1 MKQIVVIGVG
11 NFGHYLAKELYTKG
25 YEVIVIDKSQA
36 RVQDIHS
43 YVTQAVVADSTDMET
58 LRTLGVDRAD
68 LVIIGIG
75 SNLSESILTA
85 LNVKD
90 LGVKKI
96 FAKAQSENHGRILEK
111 LGVNEVFFPEKDLA
125 VSVARQ
131 IHNPNMIDHIPF
143 VDGYTIVEMAPPR
156 SFIGKRLK
164 EANIINKFG
173 VQVMAIKD
181 VLTDQLSVIPTGEYM
196 MKDSDILIL
205 MGQKDS
211 IDRIKDAE

>member
-1 MKQIVVIGVG
+1 
-11 NFGHYLAKELYTKG
+11 
-25 YEVIVIDKSQA
+25 
-36 RVQDIHS
+36 
-43 YVTQAVVADSTDMET
+43 
-58 LRTLGVDRAD
+58 
-68 LVIIGIG
+68 
-75 SNLSESILTA
+75 LSESILTA

-125 VSVARQ
+125 VSVARR

-143 VDGYTIVEMAPPR
+143 VEGYTIVEMAPPR

-173 VQVMAIKD
+173 VQPRWVKSRSA
-181 VLTDQLSVIPTGEYM
+181 S
-196 MKDSDILIL
+196 SDIQMARMDEDRSPEQGRTDIPAPHVVPVTEVS
-205 MGQKDS
+205 QYKACS
-211 IDRIKDAE
+211 ITDPDCEACQ